1 MSIIE
6 LRDRDEVRT
15 FLLQGLT
22 LQRVVAP
29 TIEVIRNG
37 LNWASVIVS
46 NGQPLL
52 PLGVVADIGH
62 FLTGKHLGA
71 AGPAKH
77 EAENWPQALI
87 RNYEDHF
94 LSKIHADWNLE
105 RAGDVILGLD
115 HDDQAKAI
123 AYVIQQLRSSAQL
136 GGVTF
141 SPAIARELT
150 KLTPGELK
158 QAATKTITDE
168 PLLPIFETLYEELI
182 RAGRR
187 MVEVIADE
195 DVAALEQRTAFGDMG
210 QYVAHR
216 QIVQHEARFS
226 ARLPHR
232 PVRPLAGRREV
243 PTRVVDEDQY
253 PVGGYSSLSNR
264 GSIESLLHSQL
275 AYMEPEERNH
285 SSRRGLV
292 GDLFDLKFVRDELFY
307 YSRDENQF
315 LRRRRAFVFILTP
328 ELVQARFKDAELPA
342 QRIILILALIL
353 VVIHRLAE
361 WLSTDALQFEIAL
374 INDSIEEALQHERE
388 LLEILLREMVNRGE
402 VVITRNLNLPTMLK
416 HCNDL
421 ARQSQLHGLLLGTE
435 SRPLDVE
442 DWLPMQVIVEGAIPR
457 VLDADGVDQS
467 SEEAGFEAW
476 IETAKRLL
484 ELWI

>member
-22 LQRVVAP
+22 LQRVVSP
-29 TIEVIRNG
+29 TVEVIVDG
-37 LNWASVIVS
+37 LRWASAIAS

-52 PLGVVADIGH
+52 PLGVIADVGH
-62 FLTGKHLGA
+62 FLTGQHLGA
-71 AGPAKH
+71 TGPSKH
-77 EAENWPQALI
+77 EAENWPQTLI
-87 RNYEDHF
+87 RSYEDYF
-94 LSKIHADWNLE
+94 LSKIYSDWNLE
-105 RAGDVILGLD
+105 RASDVVLGLD
-115 HDDQAKAI
+115 DEDQAKAI
-123 AYVIQQLRSSAQL
+123 AYVVQQLRSSANL

-141 SPAIARELT
+141 SPAIVRDLL
-150 KLTPGELK
+150 KLSPGDLK
-158 QAATKTITDE
+158 QAATKAITDE
-168 PLLPIFETLYEELI
+168 PLLPIFETLYDELI

-195 DVAALEQRTAFGDMG
+195 DVAALQQRTAFGDMG

-216 QIVQHEARFS
+216 QIIQLEAKFS

-275 AYMEPEERNH
+275 AYMEP
-285 SSRRGLV
+285 SREP

-315 LRRRRAFVFILTP
+315 LRRRRAFFFILQPDLT
-328 ELVQARFKDAELPA
+328 QTRYKDAELPA
-342 QRIILILALIL
+342 QRIILTLALIL

-361 WLSTDALQFEIAL
+361 WLSTDALHFEIVL
-374 INDSIEEALQHERE
+374 LSDEKEEALPHERE
-388 LLEILLREMVNRGE
+388 LLEIVLQEMIDRSE
-402 VVITRNLNLPTMLK
+402 VFITKSEEFSSVIK
-416 HCNDL
+416 QCEDL
-421 ARQSQLHGLLLGTE
+421 AHTSQVHGLCVGTSARE
-435 SRPLDVE
+435 LDVE
-442 DWLPMQVIVEGAIPR
+442 SWVPTQLIVDRATPT
-457 VLDADGVDQS
+457 LLGVNNVDYS
-467 SEEAGFEAW
+467 SDDDGFEAW
-476 IETAKRLL
+476 ITTATRLL